1 MNSGLHSNKEQI
13 NLDSSYLAYIV
24 SYPKHGFIAF
34 NQTFGS
40 YLMLQKLKLILL
52 EQIFPSFIRLYF
64 VALNA

>member
-34 NQTFGS
+34 DQTFGS
-40 YLMLQKLKLILL
+40 YLMLQ
-52 EQIFPSFIRLYF
+52 
-64 VALNA
+64 